1 MEKRYIKNFDSL
13 SEFEQEIIKQKNI
26 LVIGLGGL
34 GGFVLDSLARL
45 GVNKIKLIDFDNF
58 DITNLNRQLL
68 STEKNIGLSKVLEGK
83 KYINSIN
90 SLIDVEI
97 FNYKFEEC
105 CFKTI
110 FEDIDI
116 VFDCCDNIITKFN
129 IEEQCQIFNTPLI
142 YGAVA
147 GYFGQVSCILPNFT
161 LLKQIY
167 PKKNI
172 EGVESKTGN
181 LCFVVSIVAS
191 LQINL
196 FLKLIL
202 KKIIKTNGFYYIDI
216 NIFEIQW
223 ISFEIKKE
231 K

>member
-1 MEKRYIKNFDSL
+1 MEKRYIKNFNSL
-13 SEFEQEIIKQKNI
+13 SEFEQEIIKQKTI

-34 GGFVLDSLARL
+34 GGFILDSLARL
-45 GVNKIKLIDFDNF
+45 GVKKIKLIDFDNF

-68 STEKNIGLSKVLEGK
+68 STEKNIGSSKVLEGK
-83 KYINSIN
+83 KYIHSIN
-90 SLIDVEI
+90 SLINIEI
-97 FNYKFEEC
+97 FNSKFEEC

-110 FEDIDI
+110 FKDTDI
-116 VFDCCDNIITKFN
+116 VFDCCDNIVTKFN
-129 IEEQCQIFNTPLI
+129 IEEQCQIFNIPLI
-142 YGAVA
+142 YGSVA
-147 GYFGQVSCILPNFT
+147 GYFGQVSCILPNSP

-167 PKKNI
+167 PQKYIK
-172 EGVESKTGN
+172 GVENQTGN
-181 LCFVVSIVAS
+181 LCFVVPIVAS

-202 KKIIKTNGFYYIDI
+202 KKSMKTHGFYYIDM

>member
-1 MEKRYIKNFDSL
+1 MEKRYIKNFNSL
-13 SEFEQEIIKQKNI
+13 SEFEQEIIKQKTI

-34 GGFVLDSLARL
+34 GGFILDSLARL
-45 GVNKIKLIDFDNF
+45 GVKKIKLIDFDNF

-68 STEKNIGLSKVLEGK
+68 STEKNIGSSKVLEGK
-83 KYINSIN
+83 KYIHSIN
-90 SLIDVEI
+90 SLINIEI
-97 FNYKFEEC
+97 FNSKFEEC

-110 FEDIDI
+110 FKDTDI

-129 IEEQCQIFNTPLI
+129 IEEQCQIFNIPLI
-142 YGAVA
+142 YGSVA
-147 GYFGQVSCILPNFT
+147 GYFGQVSCILPNSP

-167 PKKNI
+167 PQKYIK
-172 EGVESKTGN
+172 GVENQTGN
-181 LCFVVSIVAS
+181 LCFVVPIVAS

-202 KKIIKTNGFYYIDI
+202 KKSMKTHGFYYVDM

>member
-1 MEKRYIKNFDSL
+1 MEKRYIKNFNSL
-13 SEFEQEIIKQKNI
+13 SEFEQEIIKQKTI

-34 GGFVLDSLARL
+34 GGFILDSLARL
-45 GVNKIKLIDFDNF
+45 GVKKIKLIDFDNF

-68 STEKNIGLSKVLEGK
+68 STEKNIGSSKVLEGK
-83 KYINSIN
+83 KYIHSIN
-90 SLIDVEI
+90 SLINIEI
-97 FNYKFEEC
+97 FNSKFEEC

-110 FEDIDI
+110 FKDTDI
-116 VFDCCDNIITKFN
+116 VFDCCDNIVTKFN
-129 IEEQCQIFNTPLI
+129 IEEQCQIFNIPLI
-142 YGAVA
+142 YGSVA
-147 GYFGQVSCILPNFT
+147 GYFGQVSCILPNSP

-167 PKKNI
+167 PQKYIK
-172 EGVESKTGN
+172 GVENQTGN
-181 LCFVVSIVAS
+181 LCFVVPIVAS

-202 KKIIKTNGFYYIDI
+202 KKSMKTHGFYYVDM

>member
-1 MEKRYIKNFDSL
+1 MEKRYIKNFNSL
-13 SEFEQEIIKQKNI
+13 SEFEQEIIKQKTI

-34 GGFVLDSLARL
+34 GGFILDSLARL

-68 STEKNIGLSKVLEGK
+68 STEKNIGSSKVLEGK
-83 KYINSIN
+83 KYIHSIN
-90 SLIDVEI
+90 SLINIEI
-97 FNYKFEEC
+97 FNSKFEEC

-110 FEDIDI
+110 FKDTDI

-129 IEEQCQIFNTPLI
+129 IEEQCQIFNIPLI
-142 YGAVA
+142 YGSVA
-147 GYFGQVSCILPNFT
+147 GYFGQVSCILPNSP

-167 PKKNI
+167 PQKYIK
-172 EGVESKTGN
+172 GVENQTGN

-202 KKIIKTNGFYYIDI
+202 KKAIKTHGFYYIDM
-216 NIFEIQW
+216 NIF
-223 ISFEIKKE
+223 
-231 K
+231 